1 MATVHPQ
8 LQVVAMEEIKED
20 HIIQEGE
27 TGGMVVEEVIVMDKM
42 EEIDG
47 AHVEDQ
53 IVVTEEDEM
62 TEEAQ
67 VEGKLIFFITYI
79 ETNGC

>member
-1 MATVHPQ
+1 MHPL

-20 HIIQEGE
+20 HITQEVE
-27 TGGMVVEEVIVMDKM
+27 IAVMVVEEVIVMGKM
-42 EEIDG
+42 EGTDG
-47 AHVEDQ
+47 VHMEDR

-67 VEGKLIFFITYI
+67 VEGKLIILSSLAFVHI
-79 ETNGC
+79 